1 MKPIFSK
8 IRVLGTAALALFLT
22 ASCSDILDE
31 QPRSSYDPTFFKTE
45 KGVEGGVTSMYAH
58 LRYIYGQAY
67 YYNSCLTGTDEATW
81 GWSADGN
88 FKDADLSGVG
98 NLTATTCRSDAL
110 WGTAFSNINTA
121 NGVIENGAE
130 VRVNESLV
138 SEARFFRAFDYF
150 LLVQT
155 FGGVPLDLGS
165 GELKFNITPS
175 RTSVR
180 NTVPEVYTKAIFP
193 DLLTAIENLPA
204 NPRMTGGVTKT
215 VARLYLAKA
224 YLTYAWWLKNPN
236 NIPTYP
242 ECQRTDPDGHDA
254 AWYFQQAYDVAVTA
268 IENPGPFGLQESFW
282 MVNAGPN
289 DRNMEILLYADH
301 TQEDEYYN
309 GGSLSYG
316 GGGAPDNFAGWM
328 MNWNYTDARSA
339 DNQAVINRIAEQCYG
354 RPWTRMAPPL
364 GVFTKTFADKVNDSR
379 YDGTFTT
386 VYRGNWSTAGQNW
399 ESVTNANGMK
409 VKEREPIFSFV
420 FQDMDKIDY
429 AGEGSKSN
437 LGAGTL
443 PGRADWVLGLDAVGR
458 YVYPGLWKLG
468 PYRTDN
474 GSGAGQPNAG
484 STRPYNIAKFSEL
497 YLVAAEAAVE
507 GAATQAGKSARDLVN
522 VLRARAGR
530 WTYSNAEYKEVDR
543 DFSAEMTAATPAT
556 IDINYI
562 LDERS
567 REFYGEGY
575 RWFDL
580 VRTQKWNEYADS
592 YVICG
597 GKGDHNPQTYS
608 RTIEAFH
615 YLRPIPQGQLDGME
629 MTEEEKTLIRIR
641 DTEIDF
647 LFFKSTRRFF
657 LFLMEEAA
665 VFLWYGLLGRLSSS
679 HRIYVFSLM
688 SMWLPSNKFTVSL
701 RWVSFIT

>member
-130 VRVNESLV
+130 VGVNESLV

-193 DLLTAIENLPA
+193 DLLTDIENLPA
-204 NPRMTGGVTKT
+204 NPRVTGGVTKT

-443 PGRADWVLGLDAVGR
+443 PGRPDWVLGLDAVGR

-507 GAATQAGKSARDLVN
+507 GAATQAGKSVRDLVN

-629 MTEEEKTLIRIR
+629 MTEEEKDAYQNPGYR
-641 DTEIDF
+641 D
-647 LFFKSTRRFF
+647 
-657 LFLMEEAA
+657 
-665 VFLWYGLLGRLSSS
+665 
-679 HRIYVFSLM
+679 
-688 SMWLPSNKFTVSL
+688 
-701 RWVSFIT
+701 

>member
-121 NGVIENGAE
+121 NGVIENGPE
-130 VRVNESLV
+130 VGVNESLV

-165 GELKFNITPS
+165 GELKFNITPL

-204 NPRMTGGVTKT
+204 NPRVTGGVTKT

-242 ECQRTDPDGHDA
+242 ECQRTDPNGHDA

-429 AGEGSKSN
+429 AGKGSKSN

-629 MTEEEKTLIRIR
+629 MTEEEKDAYQNPGYR
-641 DTEIDF
+641 D
-647 LFFKSTRRFF
+647 
-657 LFLMEEAA
+657 
-665 VFLWYGLLGRLSSS
+665 
-679 HRIYVFSLM
+679 
-688 SMWLPSNKFTVSL
+688 
-701 RWVSFIT
+701 

>member
-1 MKPIFSK
+1 M
-8 IRVLGTAALALFLT
+8 
-22 ASCSDILDE
+22 
-31 QPRSSYDPTFFKTE
+31 
-45 KGVEGGVTSMYAH
+45 
-58 LRYIYGQAY
+58 
-67 YYNSCLTGTDEATW
+67 
-81 GWSADGN
+81 
-88 FKDADLSGVG
+88 
-98 NLTATTCRSDAL
+98 
-110 WGTAFSNINTA
+110 
-121 NGVIENGAE
+121 IENGAE
-130 VRVNESLV
+130 VGVNESLV

-204 NPRMTGGVTKT
+204 NPRVTGGVTKT

-242 ECQRTDPDGHDA
+242 ECQRTDPNGHDA

-289 DRNMEILLYADH
+289 DCNMEILLYADH

-629 MTEEEKTLIRIR
+629 MTEEEKDAYQNPGYR
-641 DTEIDF
+641 D
-647 LFFKSTRRFF
+647 
-657 LFLMEEAA
+657 
-665 VFLWYGLLGRLSSS
+665 
-679 HRIYVFSLM
+679 
-688 SMWLPSNKFTVSL
+688 
-701 RWVSFIT
+701 

>member
-130 VRVNESLV
+130 VGVNESLV

-204 NPRMTGGVTKT
+204 NPRVTGGVTKT

-443 PGRADWVLGLDAVGR
+443 PDRADWVLGLDAVGR

-507 GAATQAGKSARDLVN
+507 GAATQADKSARDLVN

-629 MTEEEKTLIRIR
+629 MTEEEKDAYQNPGYR
-641 DTEIDF
+641 D
-647 LFFKSTRRFF
+647 
-657 LFLMEEAA
+657 
-665 VFLWYGLLGRLSSS
+665 
-679 HRIYVFSLM
+679 
-688 SMWLPSNKFTVSL
+688 
-701 RWVSFIT
+701 

>member
-130 VRVNESLV
+130 VGVNESLV

-204 NPRMTGGVTKT
+204 NPRVTGGVTKT

-629 MTEEEKTLIRIR
+629 MTEEEK
-641 DTEIDF
+641 D
-647 LFFKSTRRFF
+647 
-657 LFLMEEAA
+657 A
-665 VFLWYGLLGRLSSS
+665 Y
-679 HRIYVFSLM
+679 
-688 SMWLPSNKFTVSL
+688 
-701 RWVSFIT
+701 

>member
-130 VRVNESLV
+130 VGVNESLV

-204 NPRMTGGVTKT
+204 NPRVTGGVTKT

-242 ECQRTDPDGHDA
+242 ECQRTDPNGHDA

-580 VRTQKWNEYADS
+580 VRTQKWNDYADS

-629 MTEEEKTLIRIR
+629 MTEEEKDAYQNPGYR
-641 DTEIDF
+641 D
-647 LFFKSTRRFF
+647 
-657 LFLMEEAA
+657 
-665 VFLWYGLLGRLSSS
+665 
-679 HRIYVFSLM
+679 
-688 SMWLPSNKFTVSL
+688 
-701 RWVSFIT
+701 